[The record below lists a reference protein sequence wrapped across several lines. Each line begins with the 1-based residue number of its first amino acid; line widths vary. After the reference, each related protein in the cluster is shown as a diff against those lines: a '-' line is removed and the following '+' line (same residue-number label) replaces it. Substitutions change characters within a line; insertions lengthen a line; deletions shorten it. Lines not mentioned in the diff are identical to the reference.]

1 MFVTTVLVTVK
12 PEHITNFIEACTIN
26 HDASRKEPGNQRFD
40 ILQNSDDP
48 ARFLLYEGY
57 DSIEFAAAHKK
68 TIHYKVWRETVAPMM
83 AEPRKGITYKTI
95 RPL

>member
-1 MFVTTVLVTVK
+1 MFVTTVLVIVN
-12 PEHITNFIEACTIN
+12 PERISDFIEACTIN
-26 HDASRKEPGNQRFD
+26 HGASLKEPGNRRFD

-57 DSIEFAAAHKK
+57 DSIEFAAAHKE
-68 TIHYKVWRETVAPMM
+68 TVHYKVWRETVAPMM
-83 AEPRKGITYKTI
+83 AEPRKAITYKAI